1 MGATSRRTRR
11 AEDPRL
17 ESRLKWLLLGRLSV
31 AVVGLG
37 ATLLA
42 RGADGSIGYPYLV
55 LLVACLINLVWLMFA
70 RAGVRPADLAFVQI
84 FVDVLL
90 VGLLVYLTGIGGVFA
105 LLYFGVI
112 IAAAMIVS
120 LRAAL
125 AFASAASI
133 VLAAVS
139 ILYYLADPGVQALRL
154 PFVDRAVIEMHNTR
168 LSFLLPFL
176 TLFAFLLHVVAFLA
190 GKLSAEI
197 SRVRILTDEILLNM
211 AGGVLAADRSGAVQF
226 INPQAARL
234 LGFRDPDGARG
245 RRLEDA
251 VPRKVVELFQ
261 RALRGDDRVADELTV
276 HGAPLRV
283 VVSPLRED
291 PGGPLRGAVALI
303 NDLSLRSQIEEM
315 TRRAE
320 RFQALLEMSAAM
332 AHEIRNPLASIRGAA
347 QELGTTKL
355 PKEEDRTLL
364 GVVIRESDR
373 LNEIISEFLE
383 YASDRPTELGL
394 FDLADVVRETVL
406 LLEAR
411 GVHNVEIRREI
422 PRTLLCRGEP
432 GKLKQVFLN
441 LGINAFDAILKS
453 VKIGH
458 LDIRC
463 RPGRG
468 PGPDPGDGLLVEFQD
483 DGCGIPRENLGRIF
497 DPFFTTRT
505 QGIGMGLAI
514 ARKIVRGHGGEITV
528 ESEEGKGATF
538 RVWLPAS

>member
-1 MGATSRRTRR
+1 MGGTSRRT
-11 AEDPRL
+11 ADPRL
-17 ESRLKWLLLGRLSV
+17 DSRLKWLLLGRLAV

-37 ATLLA
+37 ATLLT
-42 RGADGSIGYPYLV
+42 RGDGILGYPYAV
-55 LLVACLINLVWLMFA
+55 LLAACLINLVWLMFA
-70 RAGVRPADLAFVQI
+70 HAGVRPGALAFIQI

-120 LRAAL
+120 LRVAL

-133 VLAAVS
+133 VLAVVS
-139 ILYYLADPGVQALRL
+139 ILYYLADPGVQALQL
-154 PFVDRAVIEMHNTR
+154 PLVDRELITLHNTR
-168 LSFLLPFL
+168 LNFLLPFL

-197 SRVRILTDEILLNM
+197 SRVRILTDEILTNM
-211 AGGVLAADRSGAVQF
+211 AGGVLAADRLGAVQF

-234 LGFRDPDGARG
+234 LGLREGEGARG
-245 RRLEDA
+245 RRLDDA
-251 VPRKVVELFQ
+251 VPRKVAELFQ
-261 RALRGDDRVADELTV
+261 RAFRGDDRVADEFAV
-276 HGAPLRV
+276 HGLPLRI

-291 PGGPLRGAVALI
+291 HGGPLRGAVALI
-303 NDLSLRSQIEEM
+303 NDLSLRSQVEEM
-315 TRRAE
+315 TRQAE

-347 QELGTTKL
+347 QELGGASL
-355 PKEEDRTLL
+355 PNKEDRTLL
-364 GVVIRESDR
+364 GVVVRESDR

-383 YASDRPTELGL
+383 YASDRPLDMGL
-394 FDLADVVRETVL
+394 LDLADVLRETVL

-411 GVHNVEIRREI
+411 GVHNVEIRDEI

-432 GKLKQVFLN
+432 GKLQQVFLN
-441 LGINAFDAILKS
+441 LGINAFDALLKS

-463 RPGRG
+463 RPGLAQE
-468 PGPDPGDGLLVEFQD
+468 PDAGDGLVVEFQD
-483 DGCGIPRENLGRIF
+483 DGCGISRENIGRVF
-497 DPFFTTRT
+497 DPFFTTKT
-505 QGIGMGLAI
+505 QGVGMGLAI

>member
-1 MGATSRRTRR
+1 MSGSPRKS
-11 AEDPRL
+11 EDPRL

-37 ATLLA
+37 STLLA
-42 RGADGSIGYPYLV
+42 RGRDGQVGAPYVV
-55 LLVACLINLVWLMFA
+55 LLAACLINLVWLSFA
-70 RAGVRPADLAFVQI
+70 RAGVRPRALAFIQI
-84 FVDVLL
+84 MVDVLL
-90 VGLLVYLTGIGGVFA
+90 VGGLVYLTGIDRVFA

-112 IAAAMIVS
+112 IAAAMILS

-125 AFASAASI
+125 GLASTASV
-133 VLAAVS
+133 VLAVVS
-139 ILYYLADPGVQALRL
+139 ILYYFAGAEDLTL
-154 PFVDRAVIEMHNTR
+154 PFVDPVLVEIHNTR
-168 LSFLLPFL
+168 LNFLLPFL

-211 AGGVLAADRSGAVQF
+211 AGGVLAADRFGAVQF
-226 INPQAARL
+226 VNPQASRL
-234 LGFRDPDGARG
+234 LGLRDADIVRG

-251 VPRKVVELFQ
+251 VPRKVADLFQ
-261 RALRGDDRVADELTV
+261 RALRGDDRVADEFAV
-276 HGAPLRV
+276 QGSPVRV

-291 PGGPLRGAVALI
+291 AGGPLRGAVALI
-303 NDLSLRSQIEEM
+303 NDLTLRSQIEEM

-347 QELGTTKL
+347 QELGSTVL

-364 GVVIRESDR
+364 GVVVRESDR

-383 YASDRPTELGL
+383 YASDRPLDMGL
-394 FDLADVVRETVL
+394 FDLADVLRETVL

-411 GVHNVEIRREI
+411 GVHNVEIRDEI
-422 PRTLLCRGEP
+422 PRTLLCPGEP

-441 LGINAFDAILKS
+441 LGLNAFDALLKS

-463 RPGRG
+463 RPGRS
-468 PGPDPGDGLLVEFQD
+468 PELEPREGLVVEFQD
-483 DGCGIPRENLGRIF
+483 DGCGIARENIGRVF
-497 DPFFTTRT
+497 DPFFTTKT
-505 QGIGMGLAI
+505 QGVGMGLAI
-514 ARKIVRGHGGEITV
+514 ARKIVRGHGGDITV

-538 RVWLPAS
+538 RVWLPGS

>member
-1 MGATSRRTRR
+1 MGGNSRK

-17 ESRLKWLLLGRLSV
+17 EARLKWLLLGRLAV
-31 AVVGLG
+31 AVVGL
-37 ATLLA
+37 AVTLLSRRPDA
-42 RGADGSIGYPYLV
+42 PLGSPYAV
-55 LLVACLINLVWLMFA
+55 LLFACLVNLVWLTFA
-70 RAGVRPADLAFVQI
+70 RAGVRPHALAFIQI
-84 FVDVLL
+84 LVDVLL
-90 VGLLVYLTGIGGVFA
+90 VGALVYLTGIGGVFA

-112 IAAAMIVS
+112 IAAAMILS

-125 AFASAASI
+125 GFASASSV

-139 ILYYLADPGVQALRL
+139 ILYYLADPRIAALEL
-154 PFVDRAVIEMHNTR
+154 PLVDPELIESHNTR
-168 LSFLLPFL
+168 LTFLLPFL
-176 TLFAFLLHVVAFLA
+176 TLFAFLLHVVALLA

-226 INPQAARL
+226 INPQAGRL
-234 LGFRDPDGARG
+234 LGLRDPENARG

-251 VPRKVVELFQ
+251 VPRKVVELFH
-261 RALRGDDRVADELTV
+261 RALRGDDRVADEFSV
-276 HGAPLRV
+276 QGAPLRI

-291 PGGPLRGAVALI
+291 AGGPLRGAVALI

-347 QELGTTKL
+347 QELGTTSL

-364 GVVIRESDR
+364 GVVVRESDR
-373 LNEIISEFLE
+373 LDEIISEFLE
-383 YASDRPTELGL
+383 YASDRPVEGGL
-394 FDLADVVRETVL
+394 LDLADVLRETVL

-411 GVHNVEIRREI
+411 GVHNVEIRDEI

-441 LGINAFDAILKS
+441 LGINAFDALTKS

-463 RPGRG
+463 RSGRSLEAE
-468 PGPDPGDGLLVEFQD
+468 PRDGLIVEFQD
-483 DGCGIPRENLGRIF
+483 DGCGISRENIGRVF
-497 DPFFTTRT
+497 DPFFTTKT
-505 QGIGMGLAI
+505 QGVGMGLAI
-514 ARKIVRGHGGEITV
+514 ARKIIRSHGGDITV
-528 ESEEGKGATF
+528 ESEEGKGACF
-538 RVWLPAS
+538 RVWLPAA